1 MPTVYYNW
9 VNTVASFQVSE
20 DGLEAQNGATI
31 ASINGGSSY
40 FNAWDSGFGVEA
52 RIITNFGQAGSYFFI
67 NDEDFT
73 LDADLSVAQ
82 LSGGNIIVTYTDT
95 YNDPGG
101 DIYMSVFNSGASLL
115 FSGPIDNSAYDD
127 ADSDIATL
135 ADGGFV
141 VTWTRNYGGGDLDV
155 LASIHNAN
163 GTIRNSVDVES
174 NFDSASRS
182 QVIGLN
188 NGNWVAVY
196 EKEPAAGGDT
206 EVYFHIYNALGA
218 SVRVATLI
226 DTIGSINEDVQ
237 IVALQDGGFA
247 VAYADDGWGL
257 SGTEIT
263 LRIFNADGSTRSEYI
278 RVNTDTTGDEY
289 NPTLTTLSNGYIIVG
304 WNDDQTLTYQ
314 AFTPTGVPVG
324 ANWDAATLVYEA
336 EIAGLAGGLIANN
349 YTSLALP
356 GQVYTSIRS
365 SVDAL
370 VRTTI
375 GDGTNEILVGDLL
388 SDVIDG
394 QGGDDILTGGLGRD
408 TLTGGGGSDTFRDA
422 AASLSG
428 DTIADFSTGDRI
440 VLGDAS
446 LAGFSFSLS
455 GNTLTFAGGSVTLT
469 GFSGQLVAS
478 AAAEGGVQL
487 TVRPDAAND
496 FNGDGRSDI
505 LWRHDSGLVTN
516 WLGNPSGGFASN
528 HSNVSTNVATSWQV
542 AGAGDFNGDGKDDI
556 LWRHDSGLITDWLG
570 TANGSFAD
578 NYANAAANVA
588 TSWQVA
594 GVGDFDGDG
603 KDDILWRHDSGLI
616 SDWLGEADGGFG
628 DNFAN
633 ASANVATS
641 WKVIGTGDFNGD
653 GKDDILWRHDGG
665 LITNWLGEADG
676 GFADNYANAA
686 ANVATSWHIAGIG
699 DFNGDGKDDI
709 LWRHDSGLLTNWL
722 GEADGGFAPN
732 NGNAW
737 ANVDTSWQ
745 VAATGDYNGD
755 GRDDILWRHSSGL
768 VTDWLG
774 TAGGGFAANNA
785 NAQAAVSNEWAVQSI
800 DLHGM

>member
-1 MPTVYYNW
+1 MPTVSYNW

-20 DGLEAQNGATI
+20 DDLKAQDEAAI

-40 FNAWDSGFGVEA
+40 FNAWDGGYGIEG
-52 RIITNFGQAGSYFFI
+52 RIVTNFGQAGSHFFV

-73 LDADLSVAQ
+73 YDAGSSVAQ
-82 LSGGNIIVTYTDT
+82 LSGGNIIVAYTDT
-95 YNDPGG
+95 YDDPGG
-101 DIYMSVFNSGASLL
+101 DIYMSVFNSGASFL
-115 FSGPIDNSAYDD
+115 SIVPIDNSDYDD
-127 ADSDIATL
+127 ADADIAAL

-141 VTWTRNYGGGDLDV
+141 VTWTRDYGEGDLDV

-182 QVIGLN
+182 QVVGLT
-188 NGNWVAVY
+188 NGNWVVVY

-206 EVYFHIYNALGA
+206 EVYFHIYNALGV

-247 VAYADDGWGL
+247 VAYADNGWGL

-263 LRIFNADGSTRSEYI
+263 LRIFNADGSTRSEYL
-278 RVNTDTTGDEY
+278 RVNTDTIGDEY
-289 NPTLTTLSNGYIIVG
+289 NPRLTTLSNGYIVVG
-304 WNDDQTLTYQ
+304 WNDDLTLTYQ
-314 AFTPTGVPVG
+314 AFTPNGVPVG

-336 EIAGLAGGLIANN
+336 EIAGLANGLIANN
-349 YTSLALP
+349 FTSFALP
-356 GQVYTSIRS
+356 GQIYTSIRS

-370 VRTTI
+370 VRTTV
-375 GDGTNEILVGDLL
+375 GDGTNEVLVGDSLT
-388 SDVIDG
+388 DVIDG
-394 QGGDDILTGGLGRD
+394 QGGDDVLAGGLGRD
-408 TLTGGGGSDTFRDA
+408 TLTGGSGRDTFRDA
-422 AASLSG
+422 AAGLSG
-428 DTIADFSTGDRI
+428 DTIADFSTVDRI
-440 VLGDAS
+440 VLADAS
-446 LAGFSFSLS
+446 LVGFTFSLS
-455 GNTLTFAGGSVTLT
+455 GTTLTFTGGSLTLT

-487 TVRPDAAND
+487 AVRPDVAND

-505 LWRHDSGLVTN
+505 LWRHDSGMLTN
-516 WLGNPSGGFASN
+516 WLGNPNGGFAGN
-528 HSNVSTNVATSWQV
+528 PN
-542 AGAGDFNGDGKDDI
+542 
-556 LWRHDSGLITDWLG
+556 L
-570 TANGSFAD
+570 
-578 NYANAAANVA
+578 AANVA

-594 GVGDFDGDG
+594 GTGDFDGDG
-603 KDDILWRHDSGLI
+603 RDDILWRHDSGLI
-616 SDWLGEADGGFG
+616 SDWLGTPSGGFA

-633 ASANVATS
+633 AAANVATS
-641 WKVIGTGDFNGD
+641 WKVAGVGDFDGD

-676 GFADNYANAA
+676 GFRDNFANAA
-686 ANVATSWHIAGIG
+686 ANVATSWKVVGTGDFNGDGKDDLLWRHDSGLLTNWLGEADGGFADNYANASANVATSWAIVGIG

-722 GEADGGFAPN
+722 GEADGGFVPN

-755 GRDDILWRHSSGL
+755 GRDDILWRHSSGM

-774 TAGGGFAANNA
+774 TGTGGFSVNNG
-785 NAQAAVSNEWAVQSI
+785 NAQAAVANDWTIQSI
-800 DLHGM
+800 DLPGL